1 MGRVNDG
8 CKKRCRKPASETKY
22 QSGSYDRYVVD
33 PLIDLVPNNLISR
46 REKVK
51 DRNEDD
57 DNRNDDPNIQAV
69 SRGDDIEGLRIHLFV
84 RDAGTRLL

>member
-33 PLIDLVPNNLISR
+33 PLIYLVPNDLISR
-46 REKVK
+46 RKKVK
-51 DRNEDD
+51 DGNEDD
-57 DNRNDDPNIQAV
+57 HHGNDDPYIQAV
-69 SRGDDIEGLRIHLFV
+69 SRGDDIEGLRIHLVV
-84 RDAGTRLL
+84 RNAGTRLV